1 MGPLRLALQYV
12 LSFLFIIQ
20 MYVMMAVIAVAFFP
34 WALFSRRGAMMA
46 CHAFCGW
53 VRFSARW
60 MVGLR
65 TEIRGTP
72 PDGPVLIASKHQSF
86 LDIILLFS
94 ALPHPRF
101 VMKRELLFTPI
112 LGQYAMRIGCIPVN
126 RGQGTS
132 ALRHML
138 KAAKTGPHANGQLII
153 FAQGTRV
160 PPGVKVPYKI
170 GVGALYQALKR
181 ECTPVAVNVGVFW
194 PRRGILR
201 KPGTAV
207 LEFLPVIAPG
217 LKVEPFMQRLEEV
230 VEARSDALLA
240 EAEAEL
246 KL

>member
-12 LSFLFIIQ
+12 LSVLFIIQ
-20 MYVMMAVIAVAFFP
+20 MYVMMVVIALAFFP

-46 CHAFCGW
+46 CHAYCGW
-53 VRFSARW
+53 VRFTAHW

-65 TEIRGTP
+65 SEIRGTP
-72 PDGPVLIASKHQSF
+72 PEGPVLIASKHQSF

-126 RGQGTS
+126 RGKGMS
-132 ALRHML
+132 ALREML

-160 PPGVKVPYKI
+160 APGAKAPYKI

-181 ECTPVAVNVGVFW
+181 DCVPAAVNVGLFW
-194 PRRGILR
+194 PRRGLLR

-207 LEFLPVIAPG
+207 LEFLPVIPPG
-217 LKVEPFMQRLEEV
+217 LKVEPFMQVLEEV
-230 VEARSDALLA
+230 VEARSDALMA
-240 EAEAEL
+240 EALAD
-246 KL
+246 KA